1 MMKAMR
7 ASVVAVVLAVMLGV
21 PGCATNPATGR
32 RQLILMSEQEEI
44 ALGKESDAQIR
55 QQMGVYNDQALQEY
69 VDRVGQRLARA
80 SHRPNLPWKFTVVD
94 ESAVNAFALP
104 GGFIYLTRG
113 ILPFLRDEAELAA
126 VLGHEVGHV
135 DAKHSVDQYS
145 KQQLTGG
152 VLAVGSILWPEGR
165 PILGASNLLSQFVF
179 LKYGRDA
186 ELEADQLG
194 VGYAVQGGWAPQAM
208 QGLLGTLARLDEA
221 QGTRRGI
228 PNWAL
233 THPPA
238 ADRAAKVDE
247 VVAAAKGA
255 GATTTNAQALERVL
269 DGLVFGDSREKGM
282 VRGNEFVHPIL
293 RFSLRFP
300 EGWEI
305 VNGDEQVSAQQA
317 DQGNMAMILE
327 LAKSEGSV
335 EQTARAN
342 MTAAGLRETDGER
355 GRINGLDSYIGIYEG
370 VAGSTRVVV
379 RAAHI
384 RSGNQTYL
392 VAGLATAAEFSRAD
406 RLFANSIQS
415 FRALSAQEA
424 DRIQPNRVDFYVA
437 RSGDTWESIARTVG
451 GGTIGPSTLAIMNGR
466 QPSAQPRAGERLR
479 VVVGG

>member
-1 MMKAMR
+1 MKALRVIVLML
-7 ASVVAVVLAVMLGV
+7 VAA
-21 PGCATNPATGR
+21 GCATNPATGR

-44 ALGKESDAQIR
+44 QLGKQSDAQIR
-55 QQMGVYNDQALQEY
+55 QQMGVYNDQALQRY
-69 VDRVGQRLARA
+69 VDRIGQRLAKA
-80 SHRPNLPWKFTVVD
+80 SHRPNLPWTFTVVD

-104 GGFIYLTRG
+104 GGFIYITRG
-113 ILPFLRDEAELAA
+113 ILPFLRSEAELAA

-186 ELEADQLG
+186 ELESDRLG

-208 QGLLGTLARLDEA
+208 QGLLNTLARLDEA

-238 ADRAAKVDE
+238 ADRVARVDE
-247 VVAAAKGA
+247 VVTAAKGA
-255 GATTTNAQALERVL
+255 GATTTNEEALERAI

-300 EGWEI
+300 EGWDI
-305 VNGDEQVSAQQA
+305 VNGDEQVSARES
-317 DQGNMAMILE
+317 DQGNVAMILE
-327 LAKSEGSV
+327 LAKNAGSV

-342 MTAAGLRETDGER
+342 MTAAGLRESDGER
-355 GRINGLDSYIGIYEG
+355 GRINGLDAYIGIYEG
-370 VAGSTRVVV
+370 VAGQTRVVV

-384 RSGNQTYL
+384 RSGDQTYL
-392 VAGLATAAEFSRAD
+392 VAGLATADAFPQVD
-406 RLFANSIQS
+406 RRFANTIQS

-424 DRIQPNRVDFYVA
+424 DRIQPNRVDYYVA
-437 RSGDTWESIARTVG
+437 RQGDSWESIARTVSG
-451 GGTIGPSTLAIMNGR
+451 GAVGPATLAIMNGR
-466 QPSAQPRAGERLR
+466 EPGSQPRAGERLR
-479 VVVGG
+479 VIVGR